1 MKNAFYKK
9 IILVPLMIFAISIAI
24 SSCGVKGDI
33 KLDSKI
39 ISDQDKLINKLI

>member
-1 MKNAFYKK
+1 MNNAFYRK
-9 IILVPLMIFAISIAI
+9 IILVPLMIIAISIAI

-39 ISDQDKLINKLI
+39 ISDKAILINKLT